1 MGLRSSLMRV
11 FDRAPSSGSDSRSNT
26 VLSSPVAEIAPPFE
40 SDSTSENARSDH
52 GTEITTEVNQVR
64 SLEDLCVEIARPFD
78 VFPGIHPNDHL
89 YGFLRKILPSEAEA
103 VSAYFTDG
111 SKSAA
116 MFADLISEYP
126 GTSRALE
133 FASGYGRVTRHMKH
147 AAPSIDLTA
156 CDIHPEANR
165 FVSEDVGVKT
175 IGSSLVPEEFAPTE
189 QYDMAFALS
198 LFSHLPASSW
208 TRWLGALLQAVRPGG
223 IVAFTTHGRITARN
237 ESFEIPRDSLLF
249 KEISEQDDL
258 EASTYGTA
266 YVTAKYAF
274 EQINS
279 LGNARIVDF
288 SEGYWW
294 GHQDLYVIQRTH

>member
-1 MGLRSSLMRV
+1 MRV
-11 FDRAPSSGSDSRSNT
+11 FDRAPSPSSDAHARVRPSDPVVRISTEPKPTRS
-26 VLSSPVAEIAPPFE
+26 VA
-40 SDSTSENARSDH
+40 
-52 GTEITTEVNQVR
+52 
-64 SLEDLCVEIARPFD
+64 DLCEKAARPFD
-78 VFPGIHPNDHL
+78 VFPGIHLDDHL
-89 YGFLRKILPSEAEA
+89 HGFLRRILPNEAEV

-116 MFADLISEYP
+116 MFAELINEYP
-126 GTSRALE
+126 GTSKVLE

-165 FVSEDVGVKT
+165 FITDNIGVKT
-175 IGSSLVPEEFAPTE
+175 IESSLVPEEFAPEE

-208 TRWLGALLQAVRPGG
+208 TRWLRALLQAVRPGG

-237 ESFEIPRDSLLF
+237 EHMEIPRDSLLF
-249 KEISEQDDL
+249 KEVSEQVDL
-258 EASTYGTA
+258 ELSTYGTS

-274 EQINS
+274 GQINS
-279 LGNARIVDF
+279 LGNAQIIDF
-288 SEGYWW
+288 SEGHWW
-294 GHQDLYVIQRTH
+294 THQDLYVIKRAG